1 MTRTPGSSDR
11 IPAPAGPYSPSV
23 RLGDLVFTAGQGPA
37 HPDGSMADDITAQTS
52 QCLVNV
58 LEALRASGAEETD
71 VAKLTVY
78 LTRVEDFEAMN
89 QVYATVFSEPYPART
104 TVYVGLPPGLLVE
117 IDAVAR
123 IGTGS

>member
-1 MTRTPGSSDR
+1 M
-11 IPAPAGPYSPSV
+11 
-23 RLGDLVFTAGQGPA
+23 
-37 HPDGSMADDITAQTS
+37 
-52 QCLVNV
+52 
-58 LEALRASGAEETD
+58 
-71 VAKLTVY
+71 AKLTVY
-78 LTRVEDFEAMN
+78 LTRVEDFVAMN